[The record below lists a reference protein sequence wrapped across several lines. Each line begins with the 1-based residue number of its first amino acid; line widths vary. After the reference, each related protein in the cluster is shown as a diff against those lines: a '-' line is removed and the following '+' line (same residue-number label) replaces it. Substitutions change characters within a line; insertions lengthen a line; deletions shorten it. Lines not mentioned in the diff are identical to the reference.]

1 MSYTEQAN
9 KRYHCRRLTC
19 FIRLADYLMVNTMH
33 ILAVSSV
40 AKLLAVLQDQTQHT
54 PTHAVIHSWAD
65 TDAANAAAAAGDG
78 GGATEDSD
86 KKATEPTVEAVHLP
100 MFVSELMLETHAL
113 TYEPSVDVF
122 QECVS
127 EIISR
132 FQETVLSLVVL
143 VTDSYFDA
151 FTQPMIN
158 SKVEEKTCGDGPGLE
173 AMLEDDK
180 HLLNIILDIK
190 QSLQFAFDSASVYAR
205 TFESF
210 RVFYREN
217 ESLDLDALRDQDH
230 GVAFFTESLE
240 KYHGQHKETLAIKQ
254 KRHLGLLL
262 VDTTLLKGKLIPS
275 PLRCLKAIND
285 MLPLLA
291 KRKIDAIIAE
301 AQDAQFKLEF
311 IPSATTEFVNS
322 LTFLEEIQE
331 RVRDGFV

>member
-1 MSYTEQAN
+1 MGLCHILKDHTYTLEEFQEAQYNQLGGGTPEIELLFEEAPEKMSYTEQAN

-33 ILAVSSV
+33 ILAVNSV
-40 AKLLAVLQDQTQHT
+40 AKLLSVLQDQIQHT

-65 TDAANAAAAAGDG
+65 TDAAGDG

-86 KKATEPTVEAVHLP
+86 RKATEPTVEAVHLLP

-127 EIISR
+127 GIISR

-190 QSLQFAFDSASVYAR
+190 VSILCPFK
-205 TFESF
+205 
-210 RVFYREN
+210 
-217 ESLDLDALRDQDH
+217 
-230 GVAFFTESLE
+230 GVAFFAESLK
-240 KYHGQHKETLAIKQ
+240 KYHSEHKEALAIKQ

-262 VDTTLLKGKLIPS
+262 VDTTLLKGKLLPS
-275 PLRCLKAIND
+275 PLRCL
-285 MLPLLA
+285 
-291 KRKIDAIIAE
+291 E
-301 AQDAQFKLEF
+301 
-311 IPSATTEFVNS
+311 VGG
-322 LTFLEEIQE
+322 EEQCSQCSQGLCTVEI
-331 RVRDGFV
+331 

>member
-1 MSYTEQAN
+1 
-9 KRYHCRRLTC
+9 
-19 FIRLADYLMVNTMH
+19 
-33 ILAVSSV
+33 
-40 AKLLAVLQDQTQHT
+40 
-54 PTHAVIHSWAD
+54 
-65 TDAANAAAAAGDG
+65 
-78 GGATEDSD
+78 
-86 KKATEPTVEAVHLP
+86 
-100 MFVSELMLETHAL
+100 
-113 TYEPSVDVF
+113 
-122 QECVS
+122 
-127 EIISR
+127 
-132 FQETVLSLVVL
+132 
-143 VTDSYFDA
+143 
-151 FTQPMIN
+151 
-158 SKVEEKTCGDGPGLE
+158 
-173 AMLEDDK
+173 MLEDDK